1 MEPAAHHFLLHKGGL
16 ERGGL
21 PSGKKEAVSKVRK
34 KEKRLPCVKGAVAAA
49 TEGLSFLSF

>member
-34 KEKRLPCVKGAVAAA
+34 TKKGSLV
-49 TEGLSFLSF
+49 